1 MAHTPSRS
9 FCSPPAHTQPLA
21 TLPKRKET
29 PVNTGLHG
37 TSHFSVV
44 VEGWRTGTHSYALVN
59 QAQLR
64 EMGGRSDI
72 RVTHRDLTP
81 PSEPDGTNT
90 ARPDDRA
97 VSTPAHVAGDIADVA
112 YRIAAPFDLTAS
124 EHARRTVV
132 FLTTEHH
139 YMPDVLMAD
148 GKPFAEAYRSSD
160 AHLVTPSNWSRDG
173 LIASGADPA
182 RVHVVPHGVDAEVFH
197 PLDDPDRTSLRR
209 EMGIPDETFV
219 YLHVGAMTGNK
230 GIQDILQ
237 AFAIV
242 TQFVPSAHLILKGN
256 DALYSSND
264 RIERFIDQFLTP
276 TDRQRIASRMSYF
289 GQQLSATDIASL
301 YQASDAYVSPYR
313 AEGFNMPVLEAV
325 ASGLPVIVTAG
336 GPTDEF
342 VPKSVGQFI
351 RAKLVAMPEGR
362 GEHLSPD
369 LGDLVE
375 GMGRVALDR
384 SLGARARVAGPAHV
398 AASHTWGHVTD
409 KLVALLRDQ
418 ASRQ

>member
-1 MAHTPSRS
+1 M
-9 FCSPPAHTQPLA
+9 
-21 TLPKRKET
+21 
-29 PVNTGLHG
+29 PVTTGLHG
-37 TSHFSVV
+37 TSPCSVV

-59 QAQLR
+59 RAQLR
-64 EMGGRSDI
+64 AMAGRSDI
-72 RVTHRDLTP
+72 RVTHRDLPP
-81 PSEPDGTNT
+81 PSEPDGPHM
-90 ARPDDRA
+90 ADPEDRA
-97 VSTPAHVAGDIADVA
+97 MSTPPHLASDIADVA
-112 YRIAAPFDLTAS
+112 YRIVAPFDLTAS
-124 EHARRTVV
+124 VYARRTVV

-139 YMPDVLMAD
+139 YMPDVLMAG
-148 GKPFAEAYRSSD
+148 GKLFADAYRCSD
-160 AHLVTPSNWSRDG
+160 AHLVTPSHWSRDG
-173 LIASGADPA
+173 LIASGANPA
-182 RVHVVPHGVDAEVFH
+182 RVTVAPLGVDAEVFH
-197 PLDDPDRTSLRR
+197 PLEDAGRIALRR
-209 EMGIPDETFV
+209 EMGIPVETFA

-256 DALYSSND
+256 DALYSSKD
-264 RIERFIDQFLTP
+264 RIERCIDKFLTT
-276 TDRQRIASRMSYF
+276 TDRQRVVSRMTYF
-289 GQQLSATDIASL
+289 GQPLSATDIASL

-342 VPKSVGQFI
+342 VPKTVGQFV

-398 AASHTWGHVTD
+398 AASHTWAHVTD

-418 ASRQ
+418 ASLH